1 MRTLLKLFLP
11 LALLLTAVAPA
22 GAADEVP
29 TPDTTP
35 EAVMYSVGSYSGSL
49 PVVSPADAH
58 AAVLAA
64 GGPFDEFSYNDGA
77 LIGATKYY
85 DVKGEP
91 GSAAIWIV
99 VYTYG
104 WNDCESGCINGHS
117 FVYQVD
123 PITGTATFDSHKGD
137 ALPADAPPAL
147 VELTGRSGGVVPQ
160 PEWRTLTGEASA
172 CPVGITEPNAP
183 ISSDTVLPCL
193 LPDGSPFPIVVEDS
207 APIVVEDSAEGDTDL
222 AKTYSVWMEEFRA
235 SLEPCAE
242 GVDVTDPTIAP
253 CLLPDGT
260 VVGAMPLFA
269 MDMAGSGEREDGWT
283 TALPTI
289 ILAALLAWIGAAALV
304 GRSKR
309 RAA

>member
-11 LALLLTAVAPA
+11 LTLLLAVVAPVA
-22 GAADEVP
+22 AADDSPAPEAMPYLVSSYSGP
-29 TPDTTP
+29 LPITTP
-35 EAVMYSVGSYSGSL
+35 E
-49 PVVSPADAH
+49 DAH

-64 GGPFDEFSYNDGA
+64 NELFGDFTYNDGA

-85 DVKGEP
+85 DVKGEA

-123 PITGTATFDSHKGD
+123 PVTGAATFDSHQGD
-137 ALPADAPPAL
+137 VLPADAPAEL
-147 VELTGRSGGVVPQ
+147 VALTGRSGGVL
-160 PEWRTLTGEASA
+160 PEPYWRTLTGEPSA
-172 CPVGITEPNAP
+172 CPEGITDPNAP

-193 LPDGSPFPIVVEDS
+193 LPDGSLFPLAMPAGS
-207 APIVVEDSAEGDTDL
+207 GDESDWATL
-222 AKTYSVWMEEFRA
+222 YSQWMEEFNA
-235 SLEPCAE
+235 TLEPCAE
-242 GVDVTDPTIAP
+242 GVDVNDPMIAP

-260 VVGAMPLFA
+260 AVGAMPLFA
-269 MDMAGSGEREDGWT
+269 PYDDMAGSGEGENGWT
-283 TALPTI
+283 SSLPVI
-289 ILAALLAWIGAAALV
+289 ILATLLAWIGAAALV

>member
-11 LALLLTAVAPA
+11 LALLLAAVAPA
-22 GAADEVP
+22 AASDESP
-29 TPDTTP
+29 AP
-35 EAVMYSVGSYSGSL
+35 EAMPFAVSSYSGAL
-49 PVVSPADAH
+49 PIATPEDAH

-64 GGPFDEFSYNDGA
+64 GAPFDEFTYNDGA

-91 GSAAIWIV
+91 GSDATWIV

-123 PITGTATFDSHKGD
+123 LLTGSATFDSHQGD
-137 ALPADAPPAL
+137 VLPADAPAAL
-147 VELTGRSGGVVPQ
+147 IELAGRSGGVVPE
-160 PEWRTLTGEASA
+160 PYWRTLTGEPTA
-172 CPVGITEPNAP
+172 CPEGITDPNAP

-193 LPDGSPFPIVVEDS
+193 LPDGSLFPMLMADGT
-207 APIVVEDSAEGDTDL
+207 DGDTDW
-222 AKTYSVWMEEFRA
+222 ATMYNTMMEEFLA
-235 SLEPCAE
+235 SLEPCATD
-242 GVDVTDPTIAP
+242 VDVNDPLIAT
-253 CLLPDGT
+253 CVLPDGT
-260 VVGAMPLFA
+260 VVGPMPLFA
-269 MDMAGSGEREDGWT
+269 MDMAGAGEQDNSWT
-283 TALPTI
+283 TTLPTI

>member
-11 LALLLTAVAPA
+11 LTLLLAVVAPVA
-22 GAADEVP
+22 AADDSP
-29 TPDTTP
+29 AP
-35 EAVMYSVGSYSGSL
+35 EAMPYLVSSYSGPL
-49 PVVSPADAH
+49 PIATPEDAH

-64 GGPFDEFSYNDGA
+64 NELFGDFTYNDGA

-85 DVKGEP
+85 DVKGEA

-123 PITGTATFDSHKGD
+123 PVTGAATFDSHQGD
-137 ALPADAPPAL
+137 VLPADAPAEL
-147 VELTGRSGGVVPQ
+147 VALTGRSGGVL
-160 PEWRTLTGEASA
+160 PEPYWRTLTGEPSA
-172 CPVGITEPNAP
+172 CSEGITDPNAP
-183 ISSDTVLPCL
+183 ISSNTVLPCL
-193 LPDGSPFPIVVEDS
+193 LPDGSLFPLAMPADS
-207 APIVVEDSAEGDTDL
+207 GDESDWATL
-222 AKTYSVWMEEFRA
+222 YSQWIEEFNA
-235 SLEPCAE
+235 TLEPCAE
-242 GVDVTDPTIAP
+242 GVDVNDPMIAP

-260 VVGAMPLFA
+260 AVGAMPLFA
-269 MDMAGSGEREDGWT
+269 PYDDMAESGEGENGWT
-283 TALPTI
+283 SSLPVI
-289 ILAALLAWIGAAALV
+289 ILATLLAWIGAAALV

>member
-1 MRTLLKLFLP
+1 MRNLLKIFLP
-11 LALLLTAVAPA
+11 LALLLAAVAPA
-22 GAADEVP
+22 AASDESP
-29 TPDTTP
+29 AP
-35 EAVMYSVGSYSGSL
+35 EAVPYVVSSYSGTL
-49 PVVSPADAH
+49 PIATAEDAH

-64 GGPFDEFSYNDGA
+64 GGPFDEFTYNDGA
-77 LIGATKYY
+77 LIGASKYY

-104 WNDCESGCINGHS
+104 WNDCPAGCINGHS

-123 PITGTATFDSHKGD
+123 PLTGAATYDSHQGD
-137 ALPADAPPAL
+137 VLPADAPAAL

-160 PEWRTLTGEASA
+160 PEWRTLTGEPSA
-172 CPVGITEPNAP
+172 CPEGITEPNAP
-183 ISSDTVLPCL
+183 ISSDTALPCM
-193 LPDGSPFPIVVEDS
+193 LPDGSLFPVAMPAGS
-207 APIVVEDSAEGDTDL
+207 GDENDWATMYN
-222 AKTYSVWMEEFRA
+222 TWMEEFRA

-289 ILAALLAWIGAAALV
+289 ILAALLAWIGAATLV
-304 GRSKR
+304 GWSKR

>member
-11 LALLLTAVAPA
+11 LALLLAAVAPA
-22 GAADEVP
+22 AAADE
-29 TPDTTP
+29 TPAP
-35 EAVMYSVGSYSGSL
+35 EAVPYVVSSYSGTL
-49 PVVSPADAH
+49 PITTAEDAH

-64 GGPFDEFSYNDGA
+64 GGPFDEFTYNDGA

-91 GSAAIWIV
+91 GSDAIWIV

-123 PITGTATFDSHKGD
+123 PLTGAATFDSHQGD
-137 ALPADAPPAL
+137 VLPTDAPVAL
-147 VELTGRSGGVVPQ
+147 VELTGRSGGVVPE
-160 PEWRTLTGEASA
+160 PEWRTLTGEPTA
-172 CPVGITEPNAP
+172 CPEGITEPDAA
-183 ISSDTVLPCL
+183 ISSDTALPCL
-193 LPDGSPFPIVVEDS
+193 LPDGSLFPIVMEDG
-207 APIVVEDSAEGDTDL
+207 VDGDTDW
-222 AKTYSVWMEEFRA
+222 ATMYNTWMEEFRA
-235 SLEPCAE
+235 SLYPCPQ
-242 GVDVTDPTIAP
+242 GVDLTDPGLAA

-269 MDMAGSGEREDGWT
+269 MNTAGIGEEENGWT
-283 TALPTI
+283 TVLPAI
-289 ILAALLAWIGAAALV
+289 ILAALLAYIGAATLV
-304 GRSKR
+304 GWSKR